1 MPLPI
6 EDILP
11 QLTSSLQ
18 THNSVVIQA
27 PPGAGKTTRVPLA
40 LLDAPWLR
48 GMGIVMLEPRRLAAT
63 NAARWMASILGEE
76 AGGTVGY
83 TIRFDRKVSRQT
95 RVEVVTEGV
104 LTRRLQSDPLLDGVG
119 AVIFDE
125 FHERSIHADLA
136 LALCRDVQQG
146 LREELR
152 IIVMSA
158 TLDAAPVAG
167 LLGDAP
173 IITSEG
179 RSFPVNIRYLPED
192 SRDPLPISVSNAI
205 RTALAVTEGD
215 ILAFLSGA
223 GEIRRCYQLLQEGDT
238 LPSSPL
244 IATLYGDLPFAEQ
257 ERAILPAERRK
268 VVLATNIAETSLTIE
283 GVRVVIDGGFCRR
296 LRFDPGSGL
305 DRLVTERISVASA
318 TQRAGRAG
326 RLSPG
331 TCFRL
336 WSEHTQRTLIPAD
349 PPEIVTSDLTPVA
362 LDLAAWGV
370 TDASSLTWLTPPP
383 KASFEEARQI
393 LVQLDALD
401 RHGMITEVGRRM
413 AELPVH
419 PRLAHML
426 TRAVGRGVAP
436 LACDVAAIMSERD
449 LVKAS
454 GGTALERS
462 ESDMLVR
469 VEVLNG
475 WRKGRRFAGG
485 DAAACRTVDRSAQH
499 LRRLL
504 NIGKE
509 HAVAGADADMVGLLL
524 AWAYP
529 DRIALRRG
537 DSGRRYLLAGGRGA
551 LLSERSSVHDEP
563 LLVAHVVER
572 GERGDDLIRQA
583 SVLTLETFTREF
595 SDDIVTERKV
605 FWDEREGRVVSCEEE
620 RFGALVL
627 GSRPSA
633 ATADEVRSALVE
645 GIVRGPGLSALR
657 WSTAARRFRARVRL
671 MARLFPD
678 EGWPDLSDE
687 ALLAT
692 LGEWLGPHLDG
703 VRRLADAA
711 AVDLL
716 PPLQGLLPWNLLRR
730 LDEGAPTHLVVPSG
744 SRVPIDYGDD
754 GAPALAVKLQE
765 MFGLAET
772 PTVAWGRV
780 PVVVHLLS
788 PAGRP
793 LQVTADLRGFWNGAY
808 QEVKKEMRGRYPK
821 HPWPDDPWSAIPTR
835 RTKGQEGRK

>member
-1 MPLPI
+1 MSLPI
-6 EDILP
+6 DEILP
-11 QLTSSLQ
+11 QLAASLQ
-18 THNSVVIQA
+18 THNSVVLQA

-40 LLDAPWLR
+40 LLDAPWL
-48 GMGIVMLEPRRLAAT
+48 GGKGVVMLEPRRLAAT
-63 NAARWMASILGEE
+63 NAARWMASTLGEE
-76 AGGTVGY
+76 VGGAVGY
-83 TIRFDRKVSRQT
+83 TIRFDRKVSRRT

-104 LTRRLQSDPLLDGVG
+104 LTRRLQADPLLEGVG

-158 TLDAAPVAG
+158 TLDAAPVAS
-167 LLGDAP
+167 LLGGAP
-173 IITSEG
+173 VVTSEG
-179 RSFPVNIRYLPED
+179 RSFPVDVRYLPED
-192 SRDPLPISVSNAI
+192 PRDDLPATVSRAVRA
-205 RTALAVTEGD
+205 ALATTEGD
-215 ILAFLSGA
+215 ILAFLPGA
-223 GEIRRCYQLLQEGDT
+223 GEIRRCRQMLEEGGS
-238 LPSSPL
+238 LPAAPL
-244 IATLYGDLPFAEQ
+244 IAPLYGDLPFAEQ
-257 ERAILPAERRK
+257 ERAIVPGQRRK

-283 GVRVVIDGGFCRR
+283 GVRVVIDSGFCRR
-296 LRFDPGSGL
+296 LRFDLASGL
-305 DRLVTERISVASA
+305 DRLVTERISSVSA

-326 RLSPG
+326 RLGPG

-349 PPEIVTSDLTPVA
+349 PPEILTSDLAPVA

-370 TDASSLTWLTPPP
+370 TDSSSLSWLTPLPH
-383 KASFEEARQI
+383 ASFEEARR
-393 LVQLDALD
+393 LLGELEALD
-401 RHGMITEVGRRM
+401 RHGLITDTGRRM

-426 TRAVGRGVAP
+426 IKGAGRELGP
-436 LACDVAAIMSERD
+436 LACDVAAILSERD
-449 LVKAS
+449 IVKTS
-454 GGTALERS
+454 GVFAAERS
-462 ESDMLVR
+462 GSDMLVR
-469 VEVLNG
+469 VEALEG
-475 WRKGRRFAGG
+475 WRSGGRSAGV

-504 NIGKE
+504 NLGKGE
-509 HAVAGADADMVGLLL
+509 VITVADTDAVGLLL

-537 DSGRRYLLAGGRGA
+537 DEGRRYLLAGGRGA
-551 LLSERSSVHDEP
+551 LLADRSSVHDEQ

-583 SVLTLETFTREF
+583 SVLAPELFRREF
-595 SDDIVTERKV
+595 ADGIVRQRTISWNDREERV
-605 FWDEREGRVVSCEEE
+605 TSQEEE

-627 GSRPSA
+627 ASRP
-633 ATADEVRSALVE
+633 ATATAEEVRSALME
-645 GIVRGPGLSALR
+645 GIARGPGLSGLR
-657 WSTAARRFRARVRL
+657 WSTAARRFRGRVRL

-687 ALLAT
+687 TLLAT
-692 LGEWLGPHLDG
+692 LGDWLGPHLDG
-703 VRRLADAA
+703 VRRLADVAV
-711 AVDLL
+711 VDLL
-716 PPLQGLLPWNLLRR
+716 PPLQALLPWNLLRR

-744 SRVPIDYGDD
+744 SRIPLDYGDD
-754 GAPALAVKLQE
+754 GTPTLAVKLQE
-765 MFGLAET
+765 MFGLADT

-808 QEVKKEMRGRYPK
+808 QEVKKEMRGRYPR
-821 HPWPDDPWSAIPTR
+821 HPWPDDPWSAVPTR
-835 RTKGQEGRK
+835 RTKGRMQ